1 VTVSWPVTMSQAPNP
16 GAFLVASSCRPRDS
30 RTQPPARWSRPLKVR
45 AACWVVRYGVGPAA
59 RSAVTNW
66 ST

>member
-1 VTVSWPVTMSQAPNP
+1 MTVSWPVTMSQAANP
-16 GAFLVASSCRPRDS
+16 GAFLVASSCWPRDS
-30 RTQPPARWSRPLKVR
+30 WSRPLKVR
-45 AACWVVRYGVGPAA
+45 AACWVVRYGVGLAA